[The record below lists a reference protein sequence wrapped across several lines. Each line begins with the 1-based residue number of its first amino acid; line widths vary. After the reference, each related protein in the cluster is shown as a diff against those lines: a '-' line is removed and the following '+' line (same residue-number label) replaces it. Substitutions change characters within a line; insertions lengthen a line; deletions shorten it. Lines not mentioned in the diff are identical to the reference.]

1 MSQKINLSEV
11 DKEIKQL
18 KRTSELLMDQSER
31 FPSLEKN
38 TSRILASI
46 KMLEINISDIV
57 ELDNEQR

>member
-18 KRTSELLMDQSER
+18 KRISELLNENAKL
-31 FPSLEKN
+31 FPALQKN
-38 TSRILASI
+38 TTRILASI

>member
-1 MSQKINLSEV
+1 MSQKINLSEI

-18 KRTSELLMDQSER
+18 KRTSELLKEKAIL

>member
-31 FPSLEKN
+31 LPALQKN
-38 TSRILASI
+38 ITRILASI

>member
-1 MSQKINLSEV
+1 MSQKINLSEI
-11 DKEIKQL
+11 DKEIKKL
-18 KRTSELLMDQSER
+18 KRTSELLKEKAKL

-38 TSRILASI
+38 TSRILANI